1 MLENIE
7 VLYHSSI
14 RINKEKTIYIDPFK
28 INRNYNDADI
38 VFITHDHYDHYSEED
53 IDKVIN
59 ENTIII
65 IPEELLTKLLRKGIN
80 KNAIIT
86 VEPNEKYVV
95 QGIKFET
102 IPAYNTNKTFHPKE
116 NGWVGYIITLDDIRY
131 YIAGDTDITE
141 ENKKVKCDVAF
152 VPVGGT
158 YTMDFFNNFVN
169 NFSGIIIVVFSFI
182 TLSIKPKIAIPI
194 HYGSV
199 VGTKQD
205 ATDFIKL
212 LNPSIKGIILMK
224 K

>member
-28 INRNYNDADI
+28 IDRNYNDADI
-38 VFITHDHYDHYSEED
+38 VFITHDHFDHYSEED

-59 ENTIII
+59 ENTTII

-86 VEPNEKYVV
+86 VEPNKNYMV

-102 IPAYNTNKTFHPKE
+102 ISAYNTNKTFHPKE

-141 ENKKVKCDVAF
+141 ENRKVKCDVAF

-158 YTMDFFNNFVN
+158 YTMDFKEAAQLINE
-169 NFSGIIIVVFSFI
+169 IQ
-182 TLSIKPKIAIPI
+182 PKIAVPI

-212 LNPSIKGIILMK
+212 LHPSIKGIILMK
-224 K
+224 Q

>member
-14 RINKEKTIYIDPFK
+14 RINKEKIIYIDPFK
-28 INRNYNDADI
+28 INKNYNDADI
-38 VFITHDHYDHYSEED
+38 IFITHDHYDHYSEED

-59 ENTIII
+59 ENTTII
-65 IPEELLTKLLRKGIN
+65 IPDELLTKLLRKGIN

-86 VEPNEKYVV
+86 VEPNKNYMV

-102 IPAYNTNKTFHPKE
+102 ISAYNTNKTFHPKE
-116 NGWVGYIITLDDIRY
+116 NGWVGYIIIINGIRD

-141 ENKKVKCDVAF
+141 ENKQVKCDVAF

-158 YTMDFFNNFVN
+158 YTMDFKEAASLINE
-169 NFSGIIIVVFSFI
+169 
-182 TLSIKPKIAIPI
+182 IKPKIAIPI
-194 HYGSV
+194 HYGSI
-199 VGTKQD
+199 VGTEQD
-205 ATDFIKL
+205 AIDFIRL
-212 LNPSIKGIILMK
+212 LHPEIKGIILMK

>member
-1 MLENIE
+1 MIQC
-7 VLYHSSI
+7 
-14 RINKEKTIYIDPFK
+14 KK
-28 INRNYNDADI
+28 IM
-38 VFITHDHYDHYSEED
+38 
-53 IDKVIN
+53 
-59 ENTIII
+59 
-65 IPEELLTKLLRKGIN
+65 
-80 KNAIIT
+80 
-86 VEPNEKYVV
+86 V

-141 ENKKVKCDVAF
+141 ENRKVKCDVAF

-158 YTMDFFNNFVN
+158 YTMDFKEAAQLINE
-169 NFSGIIIVVFSFI
+169 IQ
-182 TLSIKPKIAIPI
+182 PKIAVPI

-212 LNPSIKGIILMK
+212 LHPSIKGIILMK
-224 K
+224 Q

>member
-1 MLENIE
+1 MLKNIE

-14 RINKEKTIYIDPFK
+14 RISKNKVIYIDPFK
-28 INRNYNDADI
+28 IDKNYNDADI
-38 VFITHDHYDHYSEED
+38 VFITHDHFDHYSEED

-59 ENTIII
+59 ENTTII

-86 VEPNEKYVV
+86 VEPNEKYMV

-102 IPAYNTNKTFHPKE
+102 IPAYNTNKIFHPKE

-141 ENKKVKCDVAF
+141 ENRKVKCDVAF

-158 YTMDFFNNFVN
+158 YTMDFKEAAQLINE
-169 NFSGIIIVVFSFI
+169 IQ
-182 TLSIKPKIAIPI
+182 PKIAVPI

-212 LNPSIKGIILMK
+212 LHPSIKGIILMK
-224 K
+224 Q

>member
-14 RINKEKTIYIDPFK
+14 RINKEKIIYIDPFK
-28 INRNYNDADI
+28 INKNYNDADI
-38 VFITHDHYDHYSEED
+38 IFITHDHYDHYSEED

-59 ENTIII
+59 ENTTII
-65 IPEELLTKLLRKGIN
+65 IPDELLTKLLRKGIN

-86 VEPNEKYVV
+86 VEPNKNYMV

-102 IPAYNTNKTFHPKE
+102 ISAYNTNKTFHPKE
-116 NGWVGYIITLDDIRY
+116 NGWVGYIIIINGIRY

-141 ENKKVKCDVAF
+141 ENKQVKCDVAF

-158 YTMDFFNNFVN
+158 YTMDFKEAASLINE
-169 NFSGIIIVVFSFI
+169 
-182 TLSIKPKIAIPI
+182 IKPKIAIPI
-194 HYGSV
+194 HYGSI
-199 VGTKQD
+199 VGTEQD
-205 ATDFIKL
+205 ARDFIRL
-212 LNPSIKGIILMK
+212 LHPEIKGIILMK

>member
-1 MLENIE
+1 MLNNIE

-28 INRNYNDADI
+28 IDRNYNDADI
-38 VFITHDHYDHYSEED
+38 IFITHDHYDHYSEED

-59 ENTIII
+59 ENTVIV
-65 IPEELLTKLLRKGIN
+65 IPEELLTKVLKKGIN

-86 VEPNEKYVV
+86 VKPNQKYMV

-102 IPAYNTNKTFHPKE
+102 VPAYNTNKTFHPKE
-116 NGWVGYIITLDDIRY
+116 NGWVGYVIEINEIKY

-152 VPVGGT
+152 VPVSGT
-158 YTMDFFNNFVN
+158 YTMDFKEAAQLVN
-169 NFSGIIIVVFSFI
+169 QIQ
-182 TLSIKPKIAIPI
+182 PKVAVPI

-205 ATDFIKL
+205 AEEFIKL
-212 LNPSIKGIILMK
+212 LHTNVKGVILMR
-224 K
+224 

>member
-1 MLENIE
+1 MLEYIE
-7 VLYHSSI
+7 VLCHSSI
-14 RINKEKTIYIDPFK
+14 KINKEKVIYIDPFK
-28 INRNYNDADI
+28 IDKNYNDADI

-59 ENTIII
+59 ENTTII

-86 VEPNEKYVV
+86 VEPNKNYMV

-102 IPAYNTNKTFHPKE
+102 ISAYNTNKTFHPKE
-116 NGWVGYIITLDDIRY
+116 NGWVGYIIEIKGVRY

-141 ENKKVKCDVAF
+141 ENRRVKCDVAF

-158 YTMDFFNNFVN
+158 YTTDFKEAAQLINE
-169 NFSGIIIVVFSFI
+169 IQ
-182 TLSIKPKIAIPI
+182 PKIAVPI

-224 K
+224 Q

>member
-1 MLENIE
+1 MLENVE
-7 VLYHSSI
+7 VLCHSSI
-14 RINKEKTIYIDPFK
+14 KINKEKVIYIDPFK
-28 INRNYNDADI
+28 IEKNYNDADI

-86 VEPNEKYVV
+86 VEPNEKYMV

-116 NGWVGYIITLDDIRY
+116 NGWVDYSITLDDIRY

-141 ENKKVKCDVAF
+141 ENRKVKCDVAF

-158 YTMDFFNNFVN
+158 YTMDFKEAAQLIN
-169 NFSGIIIVVFSFI
+169 I
-182 TLSIKPKIAIPI
+182 IKPKFAIPV

-199 VGTKQD
+199 VGSKQD

-212 LNPSIKGIILMK
+212 LYPTIKGINLINQ
-224 K
+224 

>member
-28 INRNYNDADI
+28 IDRNYNDADI

-59 ENTIII
+59 ENTTII
-65 IPEELLTKLLRKGIN
+65 IPEELLTKLLKKGIN

-86 VEPNEKYVV
+86 VEPNKNYMV

-102 IPAYNTNKTFHPKE
+102 ISAYNTNKTFHPKE
-116 NGWVGYIITLDDIRY
+116 NGWVGYIIIINGIRY

-141 ENKKVKCDVAF
+141 ENKQVKCDVAF

-158 YTMDFFNNFVN
+158 YTMDFKEAASLINE
-169 NFSGIIIVVFSFI
+169 
-182 TLSIKPKIAIPI
+182 IKPKIAIPI

-199 VGTKQD
+199 VGTEQD
-205 ATDFIKL
+205 AIDFIRL
-212 LNPSIKGIILMK
+212 LHPEIKGIILMK

>member
-1 MLENIE
+1 MIEDIE

-14 RINKEKTIYIDPFK
+14 RISKNKIIYVDPFK
-28 INRNYNDADI
+28 IDKNYNDADI
-38 VFITHDHYDHYSEED
+38 VFITHDHFDHYSEED

-59 ENTIII
+59 ENTTII
-65 IPEELLTKLLRKGIN
+65 IPKELLTKILRKGIN
-80 KNAIIT
+80 KNAVIT
-86 VEPNEKYVV
+86 VESNKEYMV

-116 NGWVGYIITLDDIRY
+116 NDWVGYIITLDGIRY

-141 ENKKVKCDVAF
+141 ENRKVKCDVAF

-158 YTMDFFNNFVN
+158 YTMDFKEAAQLINE
-169 NFSGIIIVVFSFI
+169 IQ
-182 TLSIKPKIAIPI
+182 PKIAVPI

-212 LNPSIKGIILMK
+212 LHPSIKGIILMK
-224 K
+224 QLQIMKLNV

>member
-14 RINKEKTIYIDPFK
+14 RINKEKTIYIDLFK
-28 INRNYNDADI
+28 IDKNYNDADI

-59 ENTIII
+59 ENTTII
-65 IPEELLTKLLRKGIN
+65 IPEELLTNLLRKGIN

-86 VEPNEKYVV
+86 VEPNEKYMV

-102 IPAYNTNKTFHPKE
+102 IPAYNTNKIFHPKE

-141 ENKKVKCDVAF
+141 ENRKVKCDVAF

-158 YTMDFFNNFVN
+158 YTMDFKEAAQLINE
-169 NFSGIIIVVFSFI
+169 IQ
-182 TLSIKPKIAIPI
+182 PKIAVPI

-199 VGTKQD
+199 VGTNQD
-205 ATDFIKL
+205 ATDFVKL
-212 LNPSIKGIILMK
+212 LHPSIKGIILMK
-224 K
+224 Q

>member
-14 RINKEKTIYIDPFK
+14 RISKNKVIYIDPFK
-28 INRNYNDADI
+28 IDKNYNDADI
-38 VFITHDHYDHYSEED
+38 VFITHDHFDHYSEED

-59 ENTIII
+59 ENTTII
-65 IPEELLTKLLRKGIN
+65 IPKELLTKILRKGIN
-80 KNAIIT
+80 KNAVIT
-86 VEPNEKYVV
+86 VKSNKEYMV

-116 NGWVGYIITLDDIRY
+116 NDWVGYIITLDGIRY

-141 ENKKVKCDVAF
+141 ENRKVKCDVAF

-158 YTMDFFNNFVN
+158 YTMDFKEAAQLINE
-169 NFSGIIIVVFSFI
+169 IQ
-182 TLSIKPKIAIPI
+182 PKIAVPI

-212 LNPSIKGIILMK
+212 LHPNIKGIILMK
-224 K
+224 

>member
-28 INRNYNDADI
+28 IDRNYNDADI

-59 ENTIII
+59 ENTTII
-65 IPEELLTKLLRKGIN
+65 IPDELLTKLLRKGIN

-86 VEPNEKYVV
+86 VEPNKNYMV

-102 IPAYNTNKTFHPKE
+102 ISAYNTNKTFHPKE
-116 NGWVGYIITLDDIRY
+116 NGWVGYIIIINGIRY

-141 ENKKVKCDVAF
+141 ENKQVKCDVAF

-158 YTMDFFNNFVN
+158 YTMDFKEAAQLINE
-169 NFSGIIIVVFSFI
+169 IQ
-182 TLSIKPKIAIPI
+182 PKIAVPI

-212 LNPSIKGIILMK
+212 LHPSIKGIILMK
-224 K
+224 Q

>member
-1 MLENIE
+1 MLEYIE
-7 VLYHSSI
+7 VLCHSSI
-14 RINKEKTIYIDPFK
+14 KINKEKVIYIDPFK
-28 INRNYNDADI
+28 IEKNYNDADI

-59 ENTIII
+59 ENTTII

-86 VEPNEKYVV
+86 VEPNEKYMV

-102 IPAYNTNKTFHPKE
+102 IPEYNTNKTFHPKE

-141 ENKKVKCDVAF
+141 ENRRVKCDVAF

-158 YTMDFFNNFVN
+158 YTMAFKEAAQLINE
-169 NFSGIIIVVFSFI
+169 IQ
-182 TLSIKPKIAIPI
+182 PKIAVPI

-212 LNPSIKGIILMK
+212 LHPSIKGIILMK
-224 K
+224 

>member
-1 MLENIE
+1 MLDNIE

-14 RINKEKTIYIDPFK
+14 RINKEKIIYIDPFK
-28 INRNYNDADI
+28 INKNYNDADI

-59 ENTIII
+59 ENTTII

-86 VEPNEKYVV
+86 VEPNKNYMV

-102 IPAYNTNKTFHPKE
+102 ISAYNTNKTFHPKE
-116 NGWVGYIITLDDIRY
+116 NGWVGYIIIINGIRY

-141 ENKKVKCDVAF
+141 ENKQVKCDVAF
-152 VPVGGT
+152 VTVGGT
-158 YTMDFFNNFVN
+158 YTMDFKEAASLINE
-169 NFSGIIIVVFSFI
+169 
-182 TLSIKPKIAIPI
+182 IKPKIAIPI
-194 HYGSV
+194 HYGSI
-199 VGTKQD
+199 VGTEQD
-205 ATDFIKL
+205 AIDFIRL
-212 LNPSIKGIILMK
+212 LHPEIKGIILMK

>member
-14 RINKEKTIYIDPFK
+14 RINKEKIIYIDPFK
-28 INRNYNDADI
+28 INKNYNDADI

-59 ENTIII
+59 ENTTII

-86 VEPNEKYVV
+86 VEPNKNYMV

-102 IPAYNTNKTFHPKE
+102 ISAYNTNKTFHPKE
-116 NGWVGYIITLDDIRY
+116 NGWVGYIIIINGIRY
-131 YIAGDTDITE
+131 YIAVDTDITE
-141 ENKKVKCDVAF
+141 ENKQVKCDVAF

-158 YTMDFFNNFVN
+158 YTMDFKEAASLINE
-169 NFSGIIIVVFSFI
+169 
-182 TLSIKPKIAIPI
+182 IKPKIAIPI
-194 HYGSV
+194 HYGSI
-199 VGTKQD
+199 VGTEQD
-205 ATDFIKL
+205 AIDFIRL
-212 LNPSIKGIILMK
+212 LHPEIKGIILMK

>member
-1 MLENIE
+1 MIENIE

-14 RINKEKTIYIDPFK
+14 RISKNKVIYIDPFK
-28 INRNYNDADI
+28 IDKDYNDADI
-38 VFITHDHYDHYSEED
+38 VFITHDHFDHYSEED

-59 ENTIII
+59 ENTTII
-65 IPEELLTKLLRKGIN
+65 IPEELLTKILRKGIN

-86 VEPNEKYVV
+86 VEPNKKYII

-102 IPAYNTNKTFHPKE
+102 IPAYNTNKAFHPKE
-116 NGWVGYIITLDDIRY
+116 NEWVGYVIEIQGSKY

-158 YTMDFFNNFVN
+158 YTMDFKEAAQLINEMQ
-169 NFSGIIIVVFSFI
+169 
-182 TLSIKPKIAIPI
+182 PKIAVPI

-212 LNPSIKGIILMK
+212 LHPSIKGIILMK
-224 K
+224 Q

>member
-1 MLENIE
+1 MLNNIE

-28 INRNYNDADI
+28 IDRNYNDADI
-38 VFITHDHYDHYSEED
+38 IFITHDHYDHYSEED

-59 ENTIII
+59 ENTTII
-65 IPEELLTKLLRKGIN
+65 IPDELLTKLLRKGIN

-86 VEPNEKYVV
+86 VEPNKKYMV

-116 NGWVGYIITLDDIRY
+116 NDWVGYIITLDGIRY

-141 ENKKVKCDVAF
+141 ENRRVKCDVAF

-158 YTMDFFNNFVN
+158 YTMDFKEAAQLINE
-169 NFSGIIIVVFSFI
+169 IQ
-182 TLSIKPKIAIPI
+182 PKIAVPI

-205 ATDFIKL
+205 ATNFIKL
-212 LNPSIKGIILMK
+212 LHSSIKGIILMK
-224 K
+224 Q

>member
-14 RINKEKTIYIDPFK
+14 RISKNKAIYIDPFK
-28 INRNYNDADI
+28 IDKDYNDADI
-38 VFITHDHYDHYSEED
+38 IFITHDHFDHYSEED

-59 ENTIII
+59 ENTTII
-65 IPEELLTKLLRKGIN
+65 IPEELLTKILRKGIN
-80 KNAIIT
+80 KNAVIT
-86 VEPNEKYVV
+86 VESNKEYMV

-141 ENKKVKCDVAF
+141 ENRKVKCDVAF

-158 YTMDFFNNFVN
+158 YTMNYSEAAELVN
-169 NFSGIIIVVFSFI
+169 I
-182 TLSIKPKIAIPI
+182 IKPKIAVPI

-205 ATDFIKL
+205 ATNFIKL
-212 LNPSIKGIILMK
+212 LHSSIKGIILMK
-224 K
+224 Q

>member
-1 MLENIE
+1 MLENVE
-7 VLYHSSI
+7 VLCHSSI
-14 RINKEKTIYIDPFK
+14 KINKEKVIYIDPFK
-28 INRNYNDADI
+28 IEKNYNDADI

-86 VEPNEKYVV
+86 VKPNEKYMV
-95 QGIKFET
+95 QEIKFGT
-102 IPAYNTNKTFHPKE
+102 VPAYNTNKTFHPKE
-116 NGWVGYIITLDDIRY
+116 NDWIGYIITLDGIRY

-141 ENKKVKCDVAF
+141 ENRKVKCDVAF

-158 YTMDFFNNFVN
+158 YTMDFKEAAQLINE
-169 NFSGIIIVVFSFI
+169 IQ
-182 TLSIKPKIAIPI
+182 PKIAVPI
-194 HYGSV
+194 HYGSI
-199 VGTKQD
+199 VGTEQD

-212 LNPSIKGIILMK
+212 LHPSIKGIILMK
-224 K
+224 Q